1 MSYVF
6 AAHELMAAAAGEL
19 NDIGALVGSAN
30 TAAAASTTDLM
41 AAAGDEV
48 SLAIARVFGAYGRD
62 YQAFGVQAAEFH
74 ERFVQA
80 LRAGA
85 GAYGAAEAAGASSL
99 QSLETDLLGLINA
112 PTMALFG
119 RALIGN
125 GANGAAGGRRG
136 RRILIGNG
144 GNGGSGAVGG
154 TGGAGV
160 RRAVR

>member
-6 AAHELMAAAAGEL
+6 AAHELMAVAAGEL
-19 NDIGALVGSAN
+19 NDVGALVGSAN

-125 GANGAAGGRRG
+125 GANGAAGTGAAG
-136 RRILIGNG
+136 GDGGILIGNG
-144 GNGGSGAVGG
+144 GNGGSGA
-154 TGGAGV
+154 
-160 RRAVR
+160 

>member
-6 AAHELMAAAAGEL
+6 AAHELMAVAAGEL
-19 NDIGALVGSAN
+19 NDVGALVGSAN
-30 TAAAASTTDLM
+30 TAAASTTDLM

-125 GANGAAGGRRG
+125 GANGAAGTGAA
-136 RRILIGNG
+136 G
-144 GNGGSGAVGG
+144 G
-154 TGGAGV
+154 
-160 RRAVR
+160 